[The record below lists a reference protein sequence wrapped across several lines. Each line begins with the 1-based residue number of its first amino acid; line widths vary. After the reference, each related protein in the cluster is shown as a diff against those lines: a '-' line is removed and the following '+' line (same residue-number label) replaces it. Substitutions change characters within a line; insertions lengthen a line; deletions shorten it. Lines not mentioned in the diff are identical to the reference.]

1 MSGHTT
7 CIIAHRISAVKHCD
21 EIIVLDNGRI
31 AERGNHQQLMEL
43 NGIYAEMYQ
52 KQLLDEEIKS
62 LD

>member
-1 MSGHTT
+1 
-7 CIIAHRISAVKHCD
+7 
-21 EIIVLDNGRI
+21 LDNGRI